1 MTQREWTTEDY
12 LKLLRR
18 WWVLITITG
27 LAGGLIV
34 YGVSRFIPNRY
45 ESTSEILVQQ
55 PTVVGVT
62 PLVSQD
68 LNERLVTMKQQV
80 LSRARLE
87 SLVRQSGLY
96 SEDSGRMSMDSLIAK
111 LQKGIEVS
119 AIRPPGDDNSSKV
132 LGFSIGVV
140 WDSPGAAQELCA
152 AVTSV
157 FVQENIRRQEQD
169 SQDTNQFLAQ
179 QISDARAKIDEE
191 NSKLAAFEARHI
203 GFSPEAPQQNFEI
216 LTGLYSELDAA
227 TQSITRAQLD
237 KGLAQSTLTE
247 QIAAR
252 QASQTGKNP
261 QTFEEE
267 LAELQTQLAS
277 LQAQYTDSYPD
288 VVKTKIQ
295 IEALK
300 KKIAESQGQEKDL
313 DLDGPGKGP
322 MEPLQFIQLR
332 AQIRADNQVISE
344 KTKEEERLQ
353 QQIKLAE
360 ARVQSTPQV
369 EQEYKQLTLDH
380 QTAVDFYNDLLRR
393 RDQSAMATEMDR
405 RQEGEQWSLLQPADL
420 PSQPSFPNRPLFAAG
435 GFGGGLALGLGLAFL
450 MEVRDTSLRSERD
463 VESSLRLPV
472 LALIPEIGDL
482 IEKKVLVPPRIGD
495 PTAGAGMRA

>member
-1 MTQREWTTEDY
+1 MTRREWTTEDY
-12 LKLLRR
+12 LKVLRR
-18 WWVLITITG
+18 WWLLIALSGI
-27 LAGGLIV
+27 AGAILV
-34 YGVSRFIPNRY
+34 YGISRFIPNRY
-45 ESTSEILVQQ
+45 ESSSEILVQQ
-55 PTVVGVT
+55 PTVVGVA
-62 PLVSQD
+62 PLVSEN

-80 LSRARLE
+80 LSRERME
-87 SLVRQSGLY
+87 SLIRQVGLY
-96 SEDSGRMSMDSLIAK
+96 SEDSGRASMDSLIAK
-111 LQKGIEVS
+111 LQKNVEVG
-119 AIRPPGDDNSSKV
+119 AIRPPGDDNASKV

-140 WDSPGAAQELCA
+140 WDSPRAAQELCA

-157 FVQENIRRQEQD
+157 FVQENIQRREQD

-179 QISDARAKIDEE
+179 QISDARAKIDVQ
-191 NSKLAAFEARHI
+191 NAKLAAFEARHV
-203 GFSPEAPQQNFEI
+203 GFSPDAPQQNFEI
-216 LTGLYSELDAA
+216 LTGLYSQLDAS
-227 TQSITRAQLD
+227 TQAITRAQLD
-237 KGLAQSTLTE
+237 KGLAQSTLTQ

-261 QTFEEE
+261 ETFEEE
-267 LAELQTQLAS
+267 LAALQTRLAS

-288 VVKTKIQ
+288 VVRTKIQ

-313 DLDGPGKGP
+313 DLEGAGKGA

-353 QQIKLAE
+353 EQIRLAE

-393 RDQSAMATEMDR
+393 RDQSAMSAEMDR
-405 RQEGEQWSLLQPADL
+405 RQEGEQWSLLQPADF
-420 PSQPSFPNRPLFAAG
+420 PSQPSFPNRPLFAVG
-435 GFGGGLALGLGLAFL
+435 GLGGGLALGLGLAFL
-450 MEVRDTSLRSERD
+450 IEVRDTSLQSERD

-472 LALIPEIGDL
+472 LAMIPEINDL
-482 IEKKVLVPPRIGD
+482 IEKKTHVALRIGD
-495 PTAGAGMRA
+495 PTVESGMRA

>member
-12 LKLLRR
+12 LKVLRR
-18 WWVLITITG
+18 WWVLIAVSGI
-27 LAGGLIV
+27 AGAIIV
-34 YGVSRFIPNRY
+34 YGISRFIPNRY
-45 ESTSEILVQQ
+45 ESSSEILVQQ
-55 PTVVGVT
+55 PTVVGVA
-62 PLVSQD
+62 PLVSEN

-80 LSRARLE
+80 LSRERME
-87 SLVRQSGLY
+87 SLIRQAGLY
-96 SEDSGRMSMDSLIAK
+96 SEDSSGESMDSLIAK
-111 LQKGIEVS
+111 LQKNVEVG
-119 AIRPPGDDNSSKV
+119 AIRPPGDDNGSKV

-140 WDSPGAAQELCA
+140 WDNPRAAEELCA
-152 AVTSV
+152 AVTSA
-157 FVQENIRRQEQD
+157 FVQENIQRREQD

-179 QISDARAKIDEE
+179 QISDARAKIDAE

-203 GFSPEAPQQNFEI
+203 GFSPEAPQENFEI
-216 LTGLYSELDAA
+216 LTGLYSQLDAA
-227 TQSITRAQLD
+227 TQAITRSQLD

-267 LAELQTQLAS
+267 LAALQTQLAS
-277 LQAQYTDSYPD
+277 LQARYTDSYPD

-300 KKIAESQGQEKDL
+300 KKIAESQGQEKEL
-313 DLDGPGKGP
+313 DLDGPGKGS

-353 QQIKLAE
+353 KQIKLAE
-360 ARVQSTPQV
+360 ERVQSTPQV

-380 QTAVDFYNDLLRR
+380 QTATDFYNDLLRR
-393 RDQSAMATEMDR
+393 RDQSAMATEIDR

-472 LALIPEIGDL
+472 LAMIPEIEDL
-482 IEKKVLVPPRIGD
+482 IDKKVLVASGIGD
-495 PTAGAGMRA
+495 STVRAGTRA